1 MFCFLISY
9 VQEFSNRESLI
20 LHAEI
25 KALQSY
31 LGISYKDAAHR
42 LYMKEV
48 DKLKNKRL
56 TEKNCRKIR
65 DHIDNTI
72 SSDLEAPIGEIDT
85 EVAHSADPIRPR

>member
-1 MFCFLISY
+1 VLCFLFPC
-9 VQEFSNRESLI
+9 VQEFSERENLI

-25 KALQSY
+25 KALQSL

-48 DKLKNKRL
+48 EKLKNERL

-72 SSDLEAPIGEIDT
+72 STDLEGPIKEIDT
-85 EVAHSADPIRPR
+85 EVTGNKDN